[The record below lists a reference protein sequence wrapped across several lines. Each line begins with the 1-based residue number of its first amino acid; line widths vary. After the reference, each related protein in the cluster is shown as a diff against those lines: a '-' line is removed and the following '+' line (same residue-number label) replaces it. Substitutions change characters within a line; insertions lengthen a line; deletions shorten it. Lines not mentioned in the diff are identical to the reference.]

1 MSGGLGLI
9 PHTQRVCEGPMKT
22 CEWAMRPEG
31 DSAEAMIKARITA
44 GLGHTAEESAS
55 DPA

>member
-31 DSAEAMIKARITA
+31 DSAEAMMKARITA
-44 GLGHTAEESAS
+44 GLGHR
-55 DPA
+55 